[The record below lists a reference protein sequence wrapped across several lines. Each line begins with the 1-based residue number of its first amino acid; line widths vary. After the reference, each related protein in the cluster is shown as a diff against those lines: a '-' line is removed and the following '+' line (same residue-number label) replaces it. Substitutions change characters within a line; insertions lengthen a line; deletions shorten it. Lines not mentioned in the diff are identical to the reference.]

1 MLAAGWQGPR
11 AWIDDQPGGISAA
24 MFGMHVQ
31 RSARSPPSNVMMM
44 EPAWDCLSVQWA
56 RRASSGWSMLARLRY
71 RSRFRM
77 WLARYCLTST
87 ICPNGSMN
95 CIVSSPSSVGSKK
108 SVDGGVIRSLRG
120 LHRRHEPRQRMA
132 KGRQA
137 LAWSEGKSGGA
148 GASQAW
154 FSRPR
159 VMIRPSLLRPWT
171 GVWQVGSRQADS
183 PWPHG
188 GKGM

>member
-1 MLAAGWQGPR
+1 
-11 AWIDDQPGGISAA
+11 
-24 MFGMHVQ
+24 
-31 RSARSPPSNVMMM
+31 MMM
-44 EPAWDCLSVQWA
+44 EPVWDFLSVQWA

-154 FSRPR
+154 FSQSR

-183 PWPHG
+183 PWPYGVKVCSLLSRRRDWRTRRLSLTGAGRHEARG
-188 GKGM
+188 WMYHQYR